1 MVVNCCNF
9 FYKVLRLCWQ
19 NWYYAVRCSTLYLF
33 DLQISFTTIPQEA
46 RQGKSPGGTSTWAS
60 KRTLQASVLS
70 VRCLQTNEK
79 NRGTK
84 CAFIL
89 IVVRPTVVRSS
100 FDTEFLSFIRFSPL
114 RLLWRRNQTG
124 NFPVFSSRHEEE
136 LKLHVSLS
144 TTKANYS
151 DKNHWIKNS
160 SLARLFC
167 SPEITLTLC
176 LTTGGEF

>member
-1 MVVNCCNF
+1 MYVNCCDF
-9 FYKVLRLCWQ
+9 FYEVLRFCQQ
-19 NWYYAVRCSTLYLF
+19 NWYYVVRCSTLHLF
-33 DLQISFTTIPQEA
+33 DLQISFITIPQEA
-46 RQGKSPGGTSTWAS
+46 RQGKSPRGTSMRAS

-70 VRCLQTNEK
+70 VRCLQTSEK

-84 CAFIL
+84 YAFIL
-89 IVVRPTVVRSS
+89 IVVRPTVAQSS
-100 FDTEFLSFIRFSPL
+100 FHTEFLSSIRFSPL
-114 RLLWRRNQTG
+114 RLLRKRNQTG

-144 TTKANYS
+144 TTKGNYS